1 MCRFKVNMSD
11 DNKNMIK
18 DIIKDIENG
27 EMTMHEIIEKYG
39 ITAYKYNKIIKM
51 GELKKTYVQHNSEY
65 KKKPK
70 NTKFKQLLQDCSTD
84 SFDLE
89 KFKEDCKAG
98 IKLSELMEKY
108 GLSLYQ
114 IRELRKKYELK
125 TK

>member
-1 MCRFKVNMSD
+1 M
-11 DNKNMIK
+11 
-18 DIIKDIENG
+18 DINIIDIVKDIEESNL
-27 EMTMHEIIEKYG
+27 TVPEILVKHQ
-39 ITAYKYNKIIKM
+39 ITIHTYNKICKS
-51 GELKKTYVQHNSEY
+51 GNLKKKYANV
-65 KKKPK
+65 KKEK

-114 IRELRKKYELK
+114 VRELRKKYDLK